1 MSIHIV
7 YIVLQ
12 TQWTVTLSNT
22 SQKWV
27 WVCQSTALTKFVQ
40 ASLLIYRPQLSGLT
54 GARGLSCSVYTGSK
68 STSCRVGDLRPMEKA
83 PLDAA
88 VE

>member
-1 MSIHIV
+1 MCLNERTLLYFKLNGLLHYQTLHKSGYCPSI
-7 YIVLQ
+7 
-12 TQWTVTLSNT
+12 
-22 SQKWV
+22 
-27 WVCQSTALTKFVQ
+27 ALTKFVQ
-40 ASLLIYRPQLSGLT
+40 ASLLIYRPRLSGLI

-68 STSCRVGDLRPMEKA
+68 STSCRVGDLWPMEKA